1 MLRMKVLDEEW
12 VLAYSEL
19 AVILA
24 EEYGDGPLEV
34 VTDDQ
39 GNEEYSE
46 KSLERLEPY
55 YEEAENILYR
65 IGFTRKEV

>member
-1 MLRMKVLDEEW
+1 MNLLSEDW

-34 VTDDQ
+34 VTDDE
-39 GNEEYSE
+39 GNEEYTE

-65 IGFTRKEV
+65 IGFTREEV